1 MNEVELALAY
11 RNLQELTSFVAM
23 TLIGVGI
30 ALALLPVGSC
40 DRCAHC
46 RQERLAQHGTCPQHG
61 KPYPECRDEHRP

>member
-30 ALALLPVGSC
+30 ALAMLPVSEC
-40 DRCAHC
+40 PACSHC
-46 RQERLAQHGTCPQHG
+46 RKERLDNAWCSQHGRRS
-61 KPYPECRDEHRP
+61 KDCRDEHRP